1 MPDSALASISVSAH
15 LSMKMTPSVGLSKRA
30 IHLIIVLFPAPLG
43 PTIHVSPSSSAGDN
57 LSGVHRIKIA
67 CSEDQQNRTDQNQWR
82 QNGHRPPIRFQKPPI
97 SHVSRF
103 LSPSALEAYFRIDT
117 PAEKRLLI
125 AVPVKTRILILFL
138 LNLATKNTNISIPRT
153 IASAAPKDAP
163 LETPKVYGL
172 AKGLRR
178 RFCITQPLNLLW
190 RLTARRGRGWRRY
203 AAGSKL
209 PRSNPCILAQWRVQG
224 RSCSLRVRP
233 PYSGIG

>member
-103 LSPSALEAYFRIDT
+103 LSPSALDAYFRIDT

-138 LNLATKNTNISIPRT
+138 LNLATKDTNISIPRT
-153 IASAAPKDAP
+153 IASAASHNRSTPYGDLLHGGEQAGVGVRQEASGHELIHVARLGGQLEVGHAP
-163 LETPKVYGL
+163 CQLVDL
-172 AKGLRR
+172 IRAS
-178 RFCITQPLNLLW
+178 
-190 RLTARRGRGWRRY
+190 GRGQHRVC
-203 AAGSKL
+203 AASEEL
-209 PRSNPCILAQWRVQG
+209 PM
-224 RSCSLRVRP
+224 
-233 PYSGIG
+233 